1 MSTHCHA
8 EGKRKRKSKRSGSTT
23 PTPFSALPEPER
35 KVVSEKVSDLFSCD
49 FCARVL
55 SGAPT
60 GLRQRILTIEV
71 VMISLL
77 QYVVGTM
84 ESFLALIDKLRCGSV
99 PGLREVEVSPQ
110 AFYGRLRALPHTL
123 FVDLLRETTRQLRH
137 SKHPVRQ
144 WLKELA
150 PFANGIYAMDDT
162 TLDALA
168 RKSKLLQQYPK
179 GAMVTLGGRLGCI
192 LDLVTG
198 KFAEILYDPD
208 SAANEKNHARPLI
221 ERIGQGGLYVFDLG
235 YFAFPFLDYLTEGKN
250 WFVTRMRAKTSFKVI
265 HVMAENTHYRDRLVW
280 LGKYAADRAAYPVR
294 LVELQIN
301 GEWWG
306 YLTNVLDP
314 QRLDAAAVWALYNQ
328 RWNIEKSFATV
339 KRALGMAFLRV
350 THENGILIQI
360 WTTLTVYQ
368 VLQDL
373 RLEIAAT
380 IGCRDNEISWLN
392 LMRRIS
398 WYAEKP
404 QTDSLRDWLNKKAP
418 KLYLEKRGT
427 RKRRLDALPAEV
439 TSQCL
444 PPPPAPDIDGLNPRA
459 PRQGDTSRARHPRPL
474 FIAALS

>member
-1 MSTHCHA
+1 MPCHCHA
-8 EGKRKRKSKRSGSTT
+8 EGKRNGKSKRSGLTT
-23 PTPFSALPEPER
+23 PKPFSALPKPER
-35 KVVSEKVSDLFSCD
+35 TVVSEKVSSLFSCD

-55 SGAPT
+55 SGAPG
-60 GLRQRILTIEV
+60 GLRKRILTIEV
-71 VMISLL
+71 VMMSLL
-77 QYVVGTM
+77 QFVVGATG
-84 ESFLALIDKLRCGSV
+84 SFLELVDRLRCGSI

-110 AFYGRLRALPHTL
+110 AFYRRLRALPHTL
-123 FVDLLRETTRQLRH
+123 FVDLLQETTRQLRH
-137 SKHPVRQ
+137 SEHPVRQ
-144 WLKELA
+144 WVKELA

-179 GAMVTLGGRLGCI
+179 GAMETLGGRLGCI

-198 KFAEILYDPD
+198 KYAEILYDPD

-221 ERIGQGGLYVFDLG
+221 ERLGQGAVYVFDLG

-265 HVMAENTHYRDRLVW
+265 QVMAESTHYRDRIVW
-280 LGKYAADRAAYPVR
+280 LGKYAADRAAHPVR

-314 QRLDAAAVWALYNQ
+314 QCLDAAAVWALYNQ

-339 KRALGMAFLRV
+339 KRALDMAFLRV

-373 RLEIAAT
+373 RLELAAT
-380 IGCRDNEISWLN
+380 IGCRDDDISWLN

-404 QTDSLRDWLNKKAP
+404 ATVPLREWLNKKAQ
-418 KLYLEKRGT
+418 KLYLEKRGI
-427 RKRRLDALPAEV
+427 RKRRLDELPSDV

-444 PPPPAPDIDGLNPRA
+444 PPPPPPNLDGLKPRT
-459 PRQGDTSRARHPRPL
+459 PRQGDTSRARRPRPL